1 VLVESSKTP
10 LMAFVSNISILVLN
24 KLLTFL
30 VDGIIGEM
38 CKLVGFDI
46 LGVVFFTGKP
56 DQALIE
62 DVDAPWVHACHQ
74 DIQPDI

>member
-10 LMAFVSNISILVLN
+10 LVTFVSNISILVLN

-56 DQALIE
+56 DQALVE

-74 DIQPDI
+74 DIQSDI